1 MRRGAGAEPGAGG
14 HPARERVQV
23 DGQAGLGGFQLLRGA
38 TREADPPH
46 EAVDRQRLRADQL
59 GERPAGQ
66 PQQDLELERSIL
78 ALAEADGEG
87 GIRVPRR
94 LDVSDAVPVT
104 PDEDGLARPGQPK
117 SPGDAREPPA
127 EKEAEEPS

>member
-23 DGQAGLGGFQLLRGA
+23 DGQAGLGGFQLLRSA

-46 EAVDRQRLRADQL
+46 EAVDRQRLPADQL

-66 PQQDLELERSIL
+66 PQQDLELERPVL
-78 ALAEADGEG
+78 ALAEADAKAASAS
-87 GIRVPRR
+87 P
-94 LDVSDAVPVT
+94 DACT
-104 PDEDGLARPGQPK
+104 
-117 SPGDAREPPA
+117 
-127 EKEAEEPS
+127 